1 MNTSAN
7 DLPVFPQLI
16 PYETAHL
23 IFSAYID
30 YYHQFKRITKRARY
44 RFEQKDW
51 QGIQADARKRN
62 LLYREIVQK
71 TTNKIQDF
79 LGEKAKDRNVW
90 AEVRHTFQL
99 EVMNFKTRNIAET
112 FYNSV
117 FRHINQGIS
126 ADEELMFVHGTGT
139 YREYKSTHP
148 IYFTFYLSSPLEN
161 TLIQLFSFFNFSV
174 PFEDLG
180 RDIKAICE
188 TFEERFLSGKIIHST
203 DRLEVLKSVFYRNKG
218 AYIVGRTVIS
228 GRVHPFILPLQNREN
243 GLAIDALLLDR
254 PNVSSIFSYHRSY
267 FLVDVDIVGETVDFI
282 RSMLPN
288 KNLGELYNS
297 IGFVKHGKTVFYRSF
312 LRHLERSEDKY
323 IRAPGAKGMVMTV
336 FTLPSYKMV
345 FKVIRDTFA
354 TSKKQSPEMVKA
366 KYDLVHFHDRVGR
379 MTDFHSFDN
388 MVFDV
393 NRFSPKLLEELKEE
407 IPSKLTFKGDK
418 VEISHLYAE
427 KRMIPLDLYLK
438 EASLEEAEKVIYD
451 FGLAIKQLAAVN
463 IFTGDMLLRNFGVTT
478 LNRVVLYD
486 YDEIGFLDQYN
497 FRKMPQAET
506 YADTLADSPWFHVGE
521 KDVFPEEFIHFLTGN
536 KELKEIFL
544 KTHAD
549 LFTVEYWNRVKEKWK
564 SGESMEVFPYQ
575 ERVRFRRRMDGG
587 VFDPD

>member
-1 MNTSAN
+1 MFT
-7 DLPVFPQLI
+7 QLI
-16 PYETAHL
+16 PYETTHL
-23 IFSAYID
+23 ILSAYID

-44 RFEQKDW
+44 RFETKDW
-51 QGIQADARKRN
+51 QGLQADSRKRN
-62 LLYREIVQK
+62 LLYKELVQK
-71 TTNKIQDF
+71 TTNEVLDF
-79 LGEKAKDRNVW
+79 LGDKAKDRKIW
-90 AEVRHTFQL
+90 AEIRHSYQL

-117 FRHINQGIS
+117 FRHINPGLS

-161 TLIQLFSFFNFSV
+161 TFVQLFSFFNFDV
-174 PFEDLG
+174 PFEDLDQ
-180 RDIKAICE
+180 DIKEICD
-188 TFEERFLSGKIIHST
+188 TFEQRFLQGKIIHST

-228 GRVHPFILPLQNREN
+228 GRVHPFILPLQNREK

-267 FLVDVDIVGETVDFI
+267 FLVDVDIVRETVDFI
-282 RSMLPN
+282 WSMLPN

-312 LRHLERSEDKY
+312 VRHLERSEDKF

-345 FKVIRDTFA
+345 FKVIRDQFA
-354 TSKKQSPEMVKA
+354 FGKKQSPEMVKA
-366 KYDLVHFHDRVGR
+366 KYDLVHLHDRVGR

-393 NRFSPKLLEELKEE
+393 DRFSPQLLEELKKE
-407 IPSKLTFKGDK
+407 IPSKLTFKGNK

-438 EASLEEAEKVIYD
+438 DASLEDAEKVISD
-451 FGLAIKQLAAVN
+451 FGLAIKQLASVN
-463 IFTGDMLLRNFGVTT
+463 IFTGDMLLRNFGVTA
-478 LNRVVLYD
+478 LKRVVLYD
-486 YDEIGFLDQYN
+486 YDEIGFLNQYN
-497 FRKMPQAET
+497 FRVMPQADNDEDNMR
-506 YADTLADSPWFHVGE
+506 AEPWFHVGE
-521 KDVFPEEFIHFLTGN
+521 KDVFPEEFINFLTGK
-536 KELKEIFL
+536 KELKEIFYR
-544 KTHAD
+544 THGD
-549 LFTVEYWNRVKEKWK
+549 LFTVDFWNGVKEKW
-564 SGESMEVFPYQ
+564 
-575 ERVRFRRRMDGG
+575 
-587 VFDPD
+587 